1 MKPLKLLIWAVSLTA
16 AQFSFAQFENLQL
29 GSVTGNIE
37 STYQFYRPD
46 SNINAQVPP
55 EKGAMNS
62 FANVNY
68 RNSFFK
74 AGWNS
79 PSFLKTSYDHN
90 YTLCVSYHLT
100 DLIFL
105 GNSLQ

>member
-74 AGWNS
+74 AGVR
-79 PSFLKTSYDHN
+79 FESY
-90 YTLCVSYHLT
+90 LPVL
-100 DLIFL
+100 L
-105 GNSLQ
+105 GYPQRFQGSGIAG